1 MPKRVRHSSEP
12 NSGSVKRLVKF
23 NPSWVQDYPW
33 VKGSGISVNHAFCK
47 LCSVNFTV
55 GHGGKY
61 DLSQHAKSVVHLGH
75 ENTTKVNYSISSMLK
90 STESVK
96 NATNAEVLFTNF
108 IAEHNLP
115 FFIAKKACNL

>member
-75 ENTTKVNYSISSMLK
+75 ENTTKVNYSISSTQAAK
-90 STESVK
+90 RFFTEP
-96 NATNAEVLFTNF
+96 TYRG
-108 IAEHNLP
+108 
-115 FFIAKKACNL
+115 